1 MLRLIFYAVL
11 GILVGKTQA
20 DILLRRCL
28 IFLHE
33 LLHGFDHAG
42 FHSLIVEGLELLGIL
57 LQIKEQ
63 VPLSVQPSGA

>member
-1 MLRLIFYAVL
+1 MHFRCSQ
-11 GILVGKTQA
+11 GKDQA

-28 IFLHE
+28 IFLSMSC
-33 LLHGFDHAG
+33 FMADDHAG

-63 VPLSVQPSGA
+63 VTLSVQPSGA